1 MNLYSVIPS
10 DRYITRED
18 LVFITGMGDREIRK
32 EINELRKHADTVIV
46 SSSRGK
52 GYKRPSCV
60 EELEACLNE
69 SRSRVQDEVEKQ
81 NILQKA
87 IRIMKNRAKDEQ
99 LCFDF

>member
-32 EINELRKHADTVIV
+32 EINELRKHAETVII
-46 SSSRGK
+46 SSSHSK

-69 SRSRVQDEVEKQ
+69 SRSRVKDEQEKQ
-81 NILQKA
+81 LVLLKA
-87 IRIMKNRAKDEQ
+87 IREMRNRAKDKQ